1 MSFFIYV
8 LIKYILRSYIG
19 MNRLYDEKLVSRYK
33 KQIQEKYQLGTDEL
47 KWQTFTPG
55 ECIYE
60 QGFPL
65 PYLCFLVKGIH
76 QVSLSLINLFE
87 DASSSSLDFS
97 RAASLAFE

>member
-1 MSFFIYV
+1 
-8 LIKYILRSYIG
+8 

-60 QGFPL
+60 
-65 PYLCFLVKGIH
+65 
-76 QVSLSLINLFE
+76 
-87 DASSSSLDFS
+87 
-97 RAASLAFE
+97 